1 VITEFLFILLWVLA
15 PYAGSYSKDNLD
27 ENEARNILI
36 KSFHQLIEK
45 NKNYDEP
52 IEIVSGLTNIGIP
65 RIAYQVAE
73 ELDFIKVGI
82 SAERALK
89 VKCGI
94 YPVDKQI
101 IEGQDFGDESR
112 LFISYIDFLVRVGGG
127 RQSHQEVKMFIEK
140 CAEHGISVSERLIE
154 NDFALIK

>member
-1 VITEFLFILLWVLA
+1 MKIGVV
-15 PYAGSYSKDNLD
+15 GYSKDNLD

-36 KSFHQLIEK
+36 KSFHQLIET

-73 ELDFIKVGI
+73 ELGFIKVGI
-82 SAERALK
+82 SAERALE

-94 YPVDKQI
+94 YRVDKQI
-101 IEGQDFGDESR
+101 IDGKDFGDESR
-112 LFISYIDFLVRVGGG
+112 VFISYIDFLVRVGGG
-127 RQSHQEVKMFIEK
+127 KQSHEEVKMFIEK
-140 CAEHGISVSERLIE
+140 CVEHGINVSEKLIE